1 MSSSCGPEIKCRTR
15 GYALSHASPFAEF
28 FSQKERSVVTLGWLP
43 LQRSGDA
50 DLCKHEPVVTTQRYL
65 SGFPLQGV

>member
-28 FSQKERSVVTLGWLP
+28 FSQKERSVVTLRWLP
-43 LQRSGDA
+43 SN
-50 DLCKHEPVVTTQRYL
+50 VVEMQICANMSL
-65 SGFPLQGV
+65 W

>member
-43 LQRSGDA
+43 SN
-50 DLCKHEPVVTTQRYL
+50 VVEMQICANMSL
-65 SGFPLQGV
+65 W